1 MKSLATFIDRLAHAT
16 QIREGELGVKI
27 LKKDLASAADVSSS
41 AVTLWYKGSTEE
53 LKAASLFGL
62 ARYLK
67 VRPEWLWNK
76 IGPMR
81 DGDAP
86 DAVAD
91 APDELRSRAARAAV
105 DALRSADTAGV
116 SDDVFAAIEVLVN
129 SILKNQDEAKDGHRA
144 HLQP

>member
-1 MKSLATFIDRLAHAT
+1 MKSLPTFIDRLGHAI

-81 DGDAP
+81 DGEAQP
-86 DAVAD
+86 EVAD
-91 APDELRSRAARAAV
+91 AMELLHSRPARAAV
-105 DALRSADTAGV
+105 EAIRSADAAGI
-116 SDDVFAAIEVLVN
+116 SDDVFAAVEVLVS
-129 SILKNQDEAKDGHRA
+129 SILKNRDEAKDGHRA

>member
-1 MKSLATFIDRLAHAT
+1 MKSLATFIERLTHAIH
-16 QIREGELGVKI
+16 IREGELGVKI

-62 ARYLK
+62 SRYLK

-76 IGPMR
+76 VGPMR
-81 DGDAP
+81 DGDAREE
-86 DAVAD
+86 DAA
-91 APDELRSRAARAAV
+91 ASTALRSRTAQAAV
-105 DALRSADTAGV
+105 DAIRSADAAGV

-129 SILKNQDEAKDGHRA
+129 SILKNPDEAKDGHRA

>member
-1 MKSLATFIDRLAHAT
+1 MKPLATFIDRLGHAIE
-16 QIREGELGVKI
+16 IREAELGMKI
-27 LKKDLASAADVSSS
+27 LKKDLANAADVSSS

-81 DGDAP
+81 DGG
-86 DAVAD
+86 AVDQSADQAD
-91 APDELRSRAARAAV
+91 APRSRAAQAAI
-105 DALRSADTAGV
+105 DAIRDADTAGI
-116 SDDVFAAIEVLVN
+116 SDDVFGAIEVLVK
-129 SILKNQDEAKDGHRA
+129 SIPKNQDEAKDGHRA